1 MNRKLL
7 LFALS
12 MSVVIQIAVLSLTD
26 IAYGGPSLG
35 ELRGVTLRADNRP
48 LAQVLV
54 VVHSIEES
62 MDRTVVSGADG
73 SFTVSNLKP
82 GEYQLTA
89 NKAGFASSPVK
100 IVAVVPGQSL
110 HIDMIL
116 AESPV
121 GSPPGASS
129 SSVADPPA
137 AVAGSSVGFFARFA
151 KAYRDDWS
159 AAQRD
164 APGSTAEIPKF
175 RGDPVPEGSP
185 PFPFGQWPIG
195 GTVWIGYPWTQAS
208 PLMTAIWEGPHGD
221 WWKKTGV
228 QIYGWLNFGGNWSTS
243 HAVSHGATPFCGSP
257 AIPGVQPA
265 LGCQYGNYPASYD
278 EIPNSVQPDQ
288 EVFYIEREPDT
299 VQTDHFD
306 WGFRLSN
313 LWGTDYR
320 FTTANGAFSQQLLKK
335 NKEYG
340 DDPVMIYGDLYFP
353 HIAQGMDLRIGRY
366 VSLPDIEAQL
376 APNNYTYSHSLL
388 YTFDCYTQTGINTTT
403 KINDNWTVQVGVS
416 PGCDIMP
423 WKEPGRLA
431 KLTLNFCVQYE
442 WRESKDEVYYCD
454 NSLNSG
460 KYAYNNMQAHYFTW
474 YHKIN
479 EKWHTGW
486 ESWYQY
492 EKDTPNVN
500 NPNVGLQNSGAPY
513 STLIYGANGARCNN
527 TKELTCFAPEWASV
541 NYIEY
546 QPGPHDYISFR
557 TEVFDDIRGQRTGT
571 KGWYTEHLL
580 GWGHWIGTTV
590 LFRPEVRWEHIY
602 NPNTGLAAPNNELP
616 GAYDNGIRHSQLTF
630 AGDIIY
636 FF

>member
-7 LFALS
+7 LFTLS
-12 MSVVIQIAVLSLTD
+12 MSVVIQIAALSLTG
-26 IAYGGPSLG
+26 IAYGGPSPG
-35 ELRGVTLRADNRP
+35 ELRGMTLRADNRP

-54 VVHSIEES
+54 VVHSVEES
-62 MDRTVVSGADG
+62 MDRTVVSGPDG

-100 IVAVVPGQSL
+100 IVAVVAGESL
-110 HIDMIL
+110 HIDIIL

-121 GSPPGASS
+121 GSPPGVSS

-137 AVAGSSVGFFARFA
+137 VVAGSSVGFFARFA

-159 AAQRD
+159 AAQRN
-164 APGSTAEIPKF
+164 APASTAEVPKF
-175 RGDPVPEGSP
+175 RGDPVPEDSP
-185 PFPFGQWPIG
+185 PYPFGQWPIG
-195 GTVWIGYPWTQAS
+195 GTVWIGYPWTQAG
-208 PLMTAIWEGPHGD
+208 PLMTAIWGGSHGE
-221 WWKKTGV
+221 WWKKSGIQV
-228 QIYGWLNFGGNWSTS
+228 YGWLNFGGNWSTS
-243 HAVSHGATPFCGSP
+243 HSTATPFCGTP

-265 LGCQYGNYPASYD
+265 LPCKFGNSPASYD
-278 EIPNSVQPDQ
+278 EVPNSVQPDQ
-288 EVFYIEREPDT
+288 EVIYIEREPDT

-306 WGFRLSN
+306 WGFRVSN
-313 LWGTDYR
+313 LWGLDYR

-340 DDPVMIYGDLYFP
+340 DDPVMVYADFYLP
-353 HIAQGMDLRIGRY
+353 HIAQGMDLRVGRY

-403 KINDNWTVQVGVS
+403 RINDNWTVQAGVS

-423 WKEPGRLA
+423 WKQTGRLA

-442 WRESKDEVYYCD
+442 WRESKDNVYYCA

-527 TKELTCFAPEWASV
+527 TQELTCFAPEWASV

-616 GAYDNGIRHSQLTF
+616 GAFDNGIRHSQLTF

>member
-1 MNRKLL
+1 M
-7 LFALS
+7 
-12 MSVVIQIAVLSLTD
+12 V
-26 IAYGGPSLG
+26 Y
-35 ELRGVTLRADNRP
+35 AD
-48 LAQVLV
+48 
-54 VVHSIEES
+54 
-62 MDRTVVSGADG
+62 
-73 SFTVSNLKP
+73 
-82 GEYQLTA
+82 
-89 NKAGFASSPVK
+89 
-100 IVAVVPGQSL
+100 
-110 HIDMIL
+110 
-116 AESPV
+116 
-121 GSPPGASS
+121 
-129 SSVADPPA
+129 
-137 AVAGSSVGFFARFA
+137 
-151 KAYRDDWS
+151 
-159 AAQRD
+159 
-164 APGSTAEIPKF
+164 
-175 RGDPVPEGSP
+175 
-185 PFPFGQWPIG
+185 
-195 GTVWIGYPWTQAS
+195 
-208 PLMTAIWEGPHGD
+208 
-221 WWKKTGV
+221 
-228 QIYGWLNFGGNWSTS
+228 
-243 HAVSHGATPFCGSP
+243 
-257 AIPGVQPA
+257 
-265 LGCQYGNYPASYD
+265 
-278 EIPNSVQPDQ
+278 
-288 EVFYIEREPDT
+288 FY
-299 VQTDHFD
+299 
-306 WGFRLSN
+306 L
-313 LWGTDYR
+313 
-320 FTTANGAFSQQLLKK
+320 
-335 NKEYG
+335 
-340 DDPVMIYGDLYFP
+340 P
-353 HIAQGMDLRIGRY
+353 HIAQGMDLRVGRY

-403 KINDNWTVQVGVS
+403 RINDNWTVQVGVS

-442 WRESKDEVYYCD
+442 WRESKDNIYYCD

-474 YHKIN
+474 YHKFN

-513 STLIYGANGARCNN
+513 STLIYGANGARCNS

-602 NPNTGLAAPNNELP
+602 NPNTGLPAPNNELP

>member
-1 MNRKLL
+1 MNRTL
-7 LFALS
+7 LFF
-12 MSVVIQIAVLSLTD
+12 VLGASILVHAAGMLAGSA
-26 IAYGGPSLG
+26 AYGEPLPG
-35 ELRGVTLRADNRP
+35 ELRGVTLRANNSP
-48 LAQVLV
+48 LPQVLV
-54 VVHSIEES
+54 VVHSIAEGTE
-62 MDRTVVSGADG
+62 RVVVSGADG
-73 SFTVSNLKP
+73 RFRVGNLKP

-89 NKAGFASSPVK
+89 NKGGFASPPVK
-100 IVAVVPGQSL
+100 IVALAPGDRV
-110 HIDMIL
+110 HVDMTL
-116 AESPV
+116 LESAAKSMAPEGSASSVDSPV
-121 GSPPGASS
+121 AT
-129 SSVADPPA
+129 
-137 AVAGSSVGFFARFA
+137 GSSRGFFARFA
-151 KAYRDDWS
+151 QAYRDDWS
-159 AAQRD
+159 AAQRN
-164 APGSTAEIPKF
+164 APASAAETPKF
-175 RGDPVPEGSP
+175 RGDPVPESAP
-185 PFPFGQWPIG
+185 PYPFGQWPIG

-243 HAVSHGATPFCGSP
+243 HATSTPFCGSP

-265 LGCQYGNYPASYD
+265 QPCKFGNSPASYD

-288 EVFYIEREPDT
+288 EVIYIEREPDT

-306 WGFRLSN
+306 WGFRVSN
-313 LWGTDYR
+313 LWGVDYR

-340 DDPVMIYGDLYFP
+340 DDPVMVYGDLYFP

-431 KLTLNFCVQYE
+431 KLTLDFCVQYE

-460 KYAYNNMQAHYFTW
+460 KYAYNNLQAHYFTW
-474 YHKIN
+474 YHKFN
-479 EKWHTGW
+479 EKWHTAW

-492 EKDTPNVN
+492 EKNTPNVN

-513 STLIYGANGARCNN
+513 STLIYGANGAHCNN

-541 NYIEY
+541 DYIEY
-546 QPGPHDYISFR
+546 QAGPHDYISFR

-580 GWGHWIGTTV
+580 GWGHWVGTTV

-602 NPNTGLAAPNNELP
+602 NPNTGLPSPNSELP
-616 GAYDNGIRHSQLTF
+616 GVYDNGIKHSQLTF

>member
-7 LFALS
+7 HFVLS
-12 MSVVIQIAVLSLTD
+12 ASIVIQAAAMLFGS
-26 IAYGGPSLG
+26 IAYGEPSPG
-35 ELRGVTLRADNRP
+35 ELRGATLHANNRP
-48 LAQVLV
+48 LAQVVV
-54 VVHSIEES
+54 VVHSISENR
-62 MDRTVVSGADG
+62 DLTLVSGADG
-73 SFTVSNLKP
+73 SFEVGNLQP

-89 NKAGFASSPVK
+89 NKVGFASSPVK
-100 IVAVVPGQSL
+100 IVALGAGESIHVDMTLGQNTAIS
-110 HIDMIL
+110 MS
-116 AESPV
+116 A
-121 GSPPGASS
+121 ASS
-129 SSVADPPA
+129 SSS
-137 AVAGSSVGFFARFA
+137 AGSPASTSGSSGSFFARFA

-159 AAQRD
+159 ESQRD
-164 APGSTAEIPKF
+164 APASTAEAPKF
-175 RGDPVPEGSP
+175 RGDPVPENSP
-185 PFPFGQWPIG
+185 PYPFGQWPIG
-195 GTVWIGYPWTQAS
+195 GTVWIGYPWTQAG
-208 PLMTAIWEGPHGD
+208 PLMTAIWGGSHGD
-221 WWKKTGV
+221 WWKKTGI
-228 QIYGWLNFGGNWSTS
+228 QIYGWLNVGGNWSTS
-243 HAVSHGATPFCGSP
+243 HAVSNGATPFCGTP
-257 AIPGVQPA
+257 PIPGVQPA
-265 LGCQYGNYPASYD
+265 ITCKYGNYPASYD

-288 EVFYIEREPDT
+288 EVIYIEREPDT

-320 FTTANGAFSQQLLKK
+320 FTTADGAFSQQLLKK

-340 DDPVMIYGDLYFP
+340 DDPVMVYADFYLP
-353 HIAQGMDLRIGRY
+353 HIAQGMDLRVGRY

-403 KINDNWTVQVGVS
+403 RLNDNWTVQAGVS

-431 KLTLNFCVQYE
+431 KLTLNVCVQYE
-442 WRESKDEVYYCD
+442 WRESKDNIYYCA

-474 YHKIN
+474 YHKFN

-546 QPGPHDYISFR
+546 QSGPHDYISFR

-602 NPNTGLAAPNNELP
+602 NPNTGLPAPNNELP

>member
-1 MNRKLL
+1 MNRRLL
-7 LFALS
+7 SFALS
-12 MSVVIQIAVLSLTD
+12 ASITLIQAGLFSGSTVCAKPLT
-26 IAYGGPSLG
+26 G
-35 ELRGVTLRADNRP
+35 ELRGVTLRSNNRP
-48 LAQVLV
+48 LAQVLI
-54 VVHSIEES
+54 VVHSVEDNL
-62 MDRTVVSGADG
+62 DRTVVSGPDG
-73 SFTVSNLKP
+73 SFAVVNLKP
-82 GEYQLTA
+82 GEYQVTA
-89 NKAGFASSPVK
+89 SKTGFVSPAGK
-100 IVAVVPGQSL
+100 IVGLAAGDSVHL
-110 HIDMIL
+110 DMTL
-116 AESPV
+116 ENDSVHPAAST
-121 GSPPGASS
+121 SS
-129 SSVADPPA
+129 SADPPA
-137 AVAGSSVGFFARFA
+137 TAIASGSSRGFFAKFA
-151 KAYRDDWS
+151 QAYRDDWS
-159 AAQRD
+159 AVQRD
-164 APGSTAEIPKF
+164 APPSTASAPKF
-175 RGDPVPEGSP
+175 RGDPVPESGP

-221 WWKKTGV
+221 WWKKTGI

-243 HAVSHGATPFCGSP
+243 HAASTPFCGSP

-265 LGCQYGNYPASYD
+265 QTCKFGNSPASYD
-278 EIPNSVQPDQ
+278 EVPNSVQPDQ
-288 EVFYIEREPDT
+288 EVLYIEREPDT

-306 WGFRLSN
+306 WGFRVSN
-313 LWGTDYR
+313 LWGLDYR

-340 DDPVMIYGDLYFP
+340 DDPVMVYGDLYFP

-403 KINDNWTVQVGVS
+403 KINNNWTVQMGVS

-423 WKEPGRLA
+423 WKETGRLA

-460 KYAYNNMQAHYFTW
+460 KYAYNNMQAHYFTY
-474 YHKIN
+474 YHKFN

-492 EKDTPNVN
+492 ERNTPNVN

-546 QPGPHDYISFR
+546 QSGPHDYISFR

-602 NPNTGLAAPNNELP
+602 NPNTGLPAPNNELP
-616 GAYDNGIRHSQLTF
+616 GAFDNGIRHSQLTF